1 MYENTNVFESH
12 FFYRD
17 LGEKYW
23 SKRVNSR
30 KLPKTVDTVIAIVR
44 YWVYSSD
51 VGNEN
56 NLTGGE
62 TMTITAT
69 FIGGYFFGKEVFE
82 TKVFNNSVDFHKWL
96 DFMEDGGEVE
106 RVTKVHWDCK

>member
-1 MYENTNVFESH
+1 MFLFTEQVNDRARNTF
-12 FFYRD
+12 
-17 LGEKYW
+17 
-23 SKRVNSR
+23 R
-30 KLPKTVDTVIAIVR
+30 KLPKTVDTVLDIAR